1 MDVDKLITDLERIV
15 STPYLSTSRFEKIKN
30 CTTPKP
36 LAVEKSILPH
46 AVVMP
51 ATAEEVST
59 ILRLANETGV
69 PVFVRGSG
77 TSLTAQSRPH
87 TPGIILNTHRMDR
100 FEIFE
105 DDGYFECGPGVRA
118 AVVARAL
125 ERIGCFLP
133 VWPGSLVIA
142 SMGGLVCNNTSGHI
156 VDGCFGKPSDFIMG
170 LQVVLPTGEVLET
183 GTKGMR
189 RIAGTDLT
197 KFFVGSDGLT
207 GVVTHIRMRLVPSF
221 RQANGIAVFED
232 LSDMARGV
240 QAIYRRRLP
249 LPLFMEMMDAEVAR
263 IGYEIKGMAP
273 PSGAVLMFNQ
283 ISYDQGVALEK
294 IEATLRVLKENGAV
308 DAAPI
313 EDPKAWQDI
322 VATREVIGPYLMQ
335 QNDGVINS
343 AEVVSNLRD
352 LETAMTACV
361 RFNQGLPLLGQL
373 NNYLYGHIGA
383 LTFHPSFIFP
393 HTWSPDEQR
402 TALRE
407 LFAKEAALNLR
418 FETAGGEWGQFAL
431 RKPFF
436 VNKYGEEGYS
446 LVRGFKRLVDPE
458 NILNPGILEGN
469 R

>member
-1 MDVDKLITDLERIV
+1 MDVDKLIEDLEHIV
-15 STPYLSTSRFEKIKN
+15 STPYLSTSTFEKIKN

-36 LAVEKSILPH
+36 LAVEEKILPY

-51 ATAEEVST
+51 GSTEEVSE
-59 ILRLANETGV
+59 ILRLANRIGV

-87 TPGIILNTHRMDR
+87 TQGIVLNTHRLNH

-118 AVVARAL
+118 AVVAQAL
-125 ERIGCFLP
+125 ERIGCYLP
-133 VWPGSLVIA
+133 VWPGSLVVA

-170 LQVVLPTGEVLET
+170 LRVVLPTGEVLET

-207 GVVTHIRMRLVPSF
+207 GVVTHIRMRLVPGF
-221 RQANGIAVFED
+221 RQAYGIAVFED
-232 LSDMARGV
+232 LADMARGV

-263 IGYEIKGMAP
+263 IGYEIKGMTP
-273 PSGAVLMFNQ
+273 PAGAVLMFNQ
-283 ISYDQGVALEK
+283 ISYDQGLALEK
-294 IEATLRVLKENGAV
+294 VKETLALLKQHGA
-308 DAAPI
+308 DGAAPV
-313 EDPKAWQDI
+313 EDPKAWQEI

-335 QNDGVINS
+335 QNDGIINS

-352 LETAMTACV
+352 LEAAMSACV
-361 RFNQGLPLLGQL
+361 RFNQRLPLLGGL
-373 NNYLYGHIGA
+373 KNYLYGHIGA

-393 HTWSPDEQR
+393 HAWSAEEQR
-402 TALRE
+402 TALKE
-407 LFAKEAALNLR
+407 LFDREAELNLR

-431 RKPFF
+431 RQPFF
-436 VNKYGEEGYS
+436 VEKFGEDGYA
-446 LVRGFKRLVDPE
+446 LVKRFKQLIDPA